1 MKDWI
6 ISLISNNKIW
16 FFGLCSL
23 FFLNACNEKY
33 TLTAYTQLTHFPSGS
48 AIEFKKDHYY
58 LAGDDANYLL
68 KLDKDW
74 KATDSIILSTYP
86 GKRIA
91 KNIKPDIEASTF
103 LFGSANNLFLVGSGS
118 ISPYRDS
125 LTVLKLDSAQKARYS
140 LATFHQ
146 RLKRAGINEINIEGA
161 ASTPWGIILSNRGNK
176 NNRKNHLV
184 FTSNDFF
191 EDQQDAEFR
200 ITTIG
205 VNADTI
211 AVFTGISGLCYSGM
225 SDRLLLTV
233 STEDTESSYKDGE
246 IGKSYLWIVEDI
258 SSKRR
263 FMGMN
268 PNQVIDLVKID
279 KRFIGQKIESVS
291 IVNETNKIL
300 EVVLMADNDNGET
313 SLFKLLIQKNKKL

>member
-6 ISLISNNKIW
+6 ISMINNKNFWLIA
-16 FFGLCSL
+16 FCSL
-23 FFLNACNEKY
+23 FILSACNEKY
-33 TLTAYTQLTHFPSGS
+33 TLTAHTQLTHFPSGS
-48 AIEFKKDHYY
+48 AIEFKRDFFY
-58 LAGDDANYLL
+58 LAGDDAKYLL

-74 KATDSIILSTYP
+74 KTVDSFVFSTHP
-86 GKRIA
+86 GKRIS
-91 KNIKPDIEASTF
+91 KDVKFDIESSTF
-103 LFGSANNLFLVGSGS
+103 LFGSRNNLFLFGSGS
-118 ISPYRDS
+118 LSPYRDS
-125 LTVLKLDSAQKARYS
+125 MIVSQVDSNQKITYS
-140 LATFHQ
+140 LSVFYQ

-161 ASTPWGIILSNRGNK
+161 ASTPWGMILSNRGNNK
-176 NNRKNHLV
+176 YRKNHLV

-200 ITTIG
+200 ITTMG
-205 VNADTI
+205 VNADTT
-211 AVFTGISGLCYSGM
+211 AAFTGISGLCYSGI

-233 STEDTESSYKDGE
+233 STEDTKSSYEDGD

-291 IVNETNKIL
+291 ITKETNKML
-300 EVVLMADNDNGET
+300 EVVLVADNDKGET
-313 SLFKLLIQKNKKL
+313 GLFKLLIQKNKKL

>member
-6 ISLISNNKIW
+6 ISMINNKNYWLIA
-16 FFGLCSL
+16 LCSL
-23 FFLNACNEKY
+23 FFLGACNEKY
-33 TLTAYTQLTHFPSGS
+33 TLTAYTRLTHFPSGS
-48 AIEFKKDHYY
+48 AIEFKRDFFY

-74 KATDSIILSTYP
+74 KAVDSIVLSTNP
-86 GKRIA
+86 GKRIS
-91 KNIKPDIEASTF
+91 KNVKPDIEATTF
-103 LFGSANNLFLVGSGS
+103 LFGSRNNLFLVGSGS
-118 ISPYRDS
+118 LSPFRDS
-125 LTVLKLDSAQKARYS
+125 MIVMNVDSNQKTIYPLS
-140 LATFHQ
+140 VFHQ

-161 ASTPWGIILSNRGNK
+161 ASTPWGLILSNRGNNK
-176 NNRKNHLV
+176 YRKNHLV

-200 ITTIG
+200 ISTIG
-205 VNADTI
+205 VNADTTV
-211 AVFTGISGLCYSGM
+211 AFTGISGLCYSGV

-233 STEDTESSYKDGE
+233 STEDTESSYQDGE

-291 IVNETNKIL
+291 ITHETNKIL
-300 EVVLMADNDNGET
+300 EVVLVADNDNGET
-313 SLFKLLIQKNKKL
+313 GLFKLLIQKK

>member
-1 MKDWI
+1 MI
-6 ISLISNNKIW
+6 NNKNYW
-16 FFGLCSL
+16 LVALCSL
-23 FFLNACNEKY
+23 FFLGACNEKY
-33 TLTAYTQLTHFPSGS
+33 TLTAYTQLTYFPSGS
-48 AIEFKKDHYY
+48 AIEFKRDFFY

-74 KATDSIILSTYP
+74 KAADSIFLSTYT
-86 GKRIA
+86 GKRIS
-91 KNIKPDIEASTF
+91 KNVKPDIEATTF
-103 LFGSANNLFLVGSGS
+103 LFGSRNNLFLVGSGS
-118 ISPYRDS
+118 LSPFRDS
-125 LTVLKLDSAQKARYS
+125 MIVMNVDSNQKAIYPLS
-140 LATFHQ
+140 VFHQ

-161 ASTPWGIILSNRGNK
+161 ASTPWGLILSNRGNNK
-176 NNRKNHLV
+176 YRKNHLV

-200 ITTIG
+200 VTTIG
-205 VNADTI
+205 VNADTT
-211 AVFTGISGLCYSGM
+211 AAFTGISGLCYSGV
-225 SDRLLLTV
+225 SDRLLITV
-233 STEDTESSYKDGE
+233 STEDTESSYQDGE

-291 IVNETNKIL
+291 IIHETNKIL
-300 EVVLMADNDNGET
+300 EVVLVADNDNGET
-313 SLFKLLIQKNKKL
+313 GLFKLLIQKK

>member
-6 ISLISNNKIW
+6 ISMINNKNYWLIA
-16 FFGLCSL
+16 LCCL
-23 FFLNACNEKY
+23 FFLGACNEKY
-33 TLTAYTQLTHFPSGS
+33 TVTDYTRFSHFPSGS
-48 AIEFKKDHYY
+48 AIEFKRDFYY

-68 KLDKDW
+68 KLDKNW
-74 KATDSIILSTYP
+74 KATDSVILSTHS
-86 GKRIA
+86 GKRIS
-91 KNIKPDIEASTF
+91 KDIKPDIEATTF
-103 LFGSANNLFLVGSGS
+103 LFGSRNNLFLVGSGS
-118 ISPYRDS
+118 LSPYRDS
-125 LTVLKLDSAQKARYS
+125 MIVLNVDSNQKTIYPLS
-140 LATFHQ
+140 VFHQ

-161 ASTPWGIILSNRGNK
+161 ASTPWGLILSNRGHN

-191 EDQQDAEFR
+191 EEQQDAEFR
-200 ITTIG
+200 IATIG
-205 VNADTI
+205 VNMDSTA
-211 AVFTGISGLCYSGM
+211 AFTGISGLCYSGM

-233 STEDTESSYKDGE
+233 STENTESSYQDGE

-291 IVNETNKIL
+291 ITHETNKIL
-300 EVVLMADNDNGET
+300 EVVLVADNDNGET
-313 SLFKLLIQKNKKL
+313 GLFKLLIQKK

>member
-6 ISLISNNKIW
+6 ISMINNKNYWLIA
-16 FFGLCSL
+16 LCSL
-23 FFLNACNEKY
+23 FFLGACNEKY

-48 AIEFKKDHYY
+48 AIEFKRGFFY
-58 LAGDDANYLL
+58 LAGDDASYLL

-74 KATDSIILSTYP
+74 KATDSIFLSTNP
-86 GKRIA
+86 GKRIS
-91 KNIKPDIEASTF
+91 KNVKPDIEATTF
-103 LFGSANNLFLVGSGS
+103 LFGSRNNLFLVGSGS
-118 ISPYRDS
+118 LSPFRDS
-125 LTVLKLDSAQKARYS
+125 MIVMNVDSNQKTIYPLS
-140 LATFHQ
+140 VFHQ

-161 ASTPWGIILSNRGNK
+161 ASTPWGLILSNRGNNK
-176 NNRKNHLV
+176 YRKNHLV

-200 ITTIG
+200 ISTIG
-205 VNADTI
+205 VNTDTTV
-211 AVFTGISGLCYSGM
+211 AFTGISGLCYSGL

-233 STEDTESSYKDGE
+233 STEDTESSYQDGE

-291 IVNETNKIL
+291 ITHETNKML
-300 EVVLMADNDNGET
+300 EVVLVADNDNGET
-313 SLFKLLIQKNKKL
+313 GLFKLLIQKK

>member
-6 ISLISNNKIW
+6 ISLMFDIRQWIIA
-16 FFGLCSL
+16 LCSL
-23 FFLNACNEKY
+23 FFLGACNEKY
-33 TLTAYTQLTHFPSGS
+33 TLTDYTLLTHFPSGS
-48 AIEFKKDHYY
+48 AVEFKRDHYY
-58 LAGDDANYLL
+58 LTGDDANYLL
-68 KLDKDW
+68 KLDKNW
-74 KATDSIILSTYP
+74 KGADSIILSNYP
-86 GKRIA
+86 GKRIS

-103 LFGSANNLFLVGSGS
+103 LFGSRNNLFLVGSGS
-118 ISPYRDS
+118 MSPTRDS
-125 LTVLKLDSAQKARYS
+125 MVVLNVDSIQINKYS
-140 LATFHQ
+140 LSDFHQ
-146 RLKRAGINEINIEGA
+146 RLKRAGINEINFEGA
-161 ASTPWGIILSNRGNK
+161 ASTPWGLILSNRGNN

-205 VNADTI
+205 VNMDSTET
-211 AVFTGISGLCYSGM
+211 FTGISGLCYSGM
-225 SDRLLLTV
+225 SDRLLLTA

-263 FMGMN
+263 FLGMN

-291 IVNETNKIL
+291 IIRETNKIL
-300 EVVLMADNDNGET
+300 EVILVADNDNGET
-313 SLFKLLIQKNKKL
+313 GLFKLLIQKNKKL